1 MSTVAVYTA
10 GAHEGKLHIRT
21 CNFPSCAPGVYIA
34 TVLMS
39 HPLKVHVLQLLHYM
53 ITYTHPV
60 AGNLPIKTLVAR

>member
-21 CNFPSCAPGVYIA
+21 CNFPSCAPGVYTA

-39 HPLKVHVLQLLHYM
+39 HPLKVHV
-53 ITYTHPV
+53 TASDVFT
-60 AGNLPIKTLVAR
+60 